1 MTGSTMPSL
10 VIALPLIALTAQ
22 SQLDCVW
29 LNDDGSFEARPGQR
43 LDALKNSG
51 TGNAQAIA
59 VVPMEAL
66 SWHKVQLP
74 AGTRKAN
81 STRLRA
87 VLEGLLEDQLLD
99 DPALLHFALQAEASG
114 TGGVWVAV
122 CERAWLSGALTQLG
136 ESGLRVQRIV
146 PQWTPTPVG
155 SSGQANST
163 LCVTGTPDMPTLVCA
178 DAQGVRLLPANA
190 ASLAL
195 VNPDRTGQWQFK
207 ADPAVA
213 AFAEQLLQ
221 APVNV
226 QTRAEQLQRATQ
238 TDWNLAQFDMV
249 QAHAGLSR
257 ATEAGRAFLSS
268 PRFRTARWATL
279 AALLIHLVGLN
290 AWAWTQQRQVDD
302 LRKRINSTLQTTFP
316 QVQVVVDAPLQ
327 MQRELATLQRASGQ
341 ASGRDL
347 EQMLASFGAAAPAN
361 TAPTAIEFEA
371 GELRIQGLKDL
382 PKQTETLQAG
392 LQSHS
397 LTARADGAVLVI
409 SPQKR
414 P

>member
-10 VIALPLIALTAQ
+10 VIALPLAALTAQ

-29 LNDDGSFEARPGQR
+29 LNDDGSYEARPGQR
-43 LDALKNSG
+43 LDALKIG
-51 TGNAQAIA
+51 GAGQAQAIA
-59 VVPMEAL
+59 VVPVEAL

-74 AGTRKAN
+74 AGTRKA
-81 STRLRA
+81 SASRLRA

-99 DPALLHFALQAEASG
+99 DPAQLHFALQAEPSG
-114 TGGVWVAV
+114 SDGVWVAV
-122 CERAWLSGALTQLG
+122 CERAWLSGALAQLG

-146 PQWTPTPVG
+146 PHWAPTG
-155 SSGQANST
+155 SSGQTSSI
-163 LCVTGTPDMPTLVCA
+163 LCVTGTPEMPTLVCV

-195 VNPDRTGQWQFK
+195 VNPDRLGSWQFE
-207 ADPAVA
+207 AEPAVA

-221 APVNV
+221 APVTV

-249 QAHAGLSR
+249 QAHAGISR
-257 ATEAGRAFLSS
+257 ATEAGRAFLSG
-268 PRFRTARWATL
+268 PRFRTARWAAL

-302 LRKRINSTLQTTFP
+302 LRKHINSTLQTTFP

-347 EQMLASFGAAAPAN
+347 EQILASFGAVAPANAAPA
-361 TAPTAIEFEA
+361 AIEFEA
-371 GELRIQGLKDL
+371 GELRLQGLKDL
-382 PKQTETLQAG
+382 PQQTEALQAALLPQG
-392 LQSHS
+392 L
-397 LTARADGAVLVI
+397 AVRADGGALVI